1 MITFDCCFRRYFVWA
16 ESIKRQQRPH
26 KLKWV
31 VTHVACTETIYF
43 PFDRTAQFCLWLY
56 GMESCLIIL
65 RCSPSLKKKKRL
77 LSLNLKL
84 NSRNL
89 NERWK
94 FFFYIFIV
102 EMLVPYNWTSLLS
115 VIIWWRVRGTTFLLA
130 NFLSI
135 EGNSTNDGEWEKL
148 LHSTFRVAMTTRWKG
163 RHAGS
168 FPFFSC
174 HTGK

>member
-56 GMESCLIIL
+56 GMESCLVIL
-65 RCSPSLKKKKRL
+65 RCSPSLKKKKTSFVEPEIEFQKFKWKMKVFFIYIYCGNSCAL
-77 LSLNLKL
+77 QLN
-84 NSRNL
+84 
-89 NERWK
+89 
-94 FFFYIFIV
+94 IPPICH
-102 EMLVPYNWTSLLS
+102 
-115 VIIWWRVRGTTFLLA
+115 IIWWRVRGTTFLLA